1 MREPSSLAPV
11 WENEGMPTLIRLSS
25 LCTPWADVVVAWPRI
40 RQHPLTYTR
49 PAFKVKTK
57 MMSQTLRTFAAS
69 GKKIISNSS
78 VKNVTQKCSL
88 HSSSVT
94 RNQFNWQDPFLIEGQ
109 LTEDEVEIKNQLRS
123 YCDEKLLP
131 RVLLANRNE
140 TFDKDIMKEMGSL
153 GALGSTIKGYGCAN
167 VSSVAYGLIA
177 YEVER
182 VDSGYRSA
190 MSVQSSLVM
199 HPIYSFGSDQQ
210 KEKYL
215 PKLAKGEL
223 IGKSTCEWC
232 FVQIAN
238 LVILGSFG
246 LTEPNHGSDPGSM
259 ETRAKHDAASKSYI
273 LNGSKVCVIWCWY
286 FA

>member
-1 MREPSSLAPV
+1 MSK
-11 WENEGMPTLIRLSS
+11 TL
-25 LCTPWADVVVAWPRI
+25 
-40 RQHPLTYTR
+40 
-49 PAFKVKTK
+49 
-57 MMSQTLRTFAAS
+57 MTFASS
-69 GKKIISNSS
+69 GKNIIISSS
-78 VKNVTQKCSL
+78 ALKNVTQRCSL
-88 HSSSVT
+88 HSSSVN

-123 YCDEKLLP
+123 YCNEKLLP

-199 HPIYSFGSDQQ
+199 HPIYSFGSEQQ

-223 IGKSTCEWC
+223 IGKSSDFEY
-232 FVQIAN
+232 IYN
-238 LVILGSFG
+238 YNSFCNSR
-246 LTEPNHGSDPGSM
+246 LIRPD
-259 ETRAKHDAASKSYI
+259 
-273 LNGSKVCVIWCWY
+273 
-286 FA
+286 